1 MVFPDGSKP
10 AADFVDEQGGPR
22 YSRRLIDKVRAARY
36 SRRLSDK
43 ILAAFIHAYS
53 LGQIDLADRLMD
65 ALNLCGDADGVERSG
80 EALECAKSW
89 VLFVRARNLYNEIKT
104 SKGEE
109 SDDAHKALRTMKAA
123 HRSVRGMA
131 EELGFE

>member
-1 MVFPDGSKP
+1 MVLPDGTKP
-10 AADFVDEQGGPR
+10 AADLVDEQVAPR

-65 ALNLCGDADGVERSG
+65 ALHLCVEVDGDDRGGA
-80 EALECAKSW
+80 ALKRAKSW
-89 VLFVRARNLYNEIKT
+89 VRFVQARNLYNEIKT

-109 SDDAHKALRTMKAA
+109 SDEAHEALLTMKAA
-123 HRSVRGMA
+123 HRSVRGIA
-131 EELGFE
+131 DELGVE